1 MGCNSSKK
9 KENQAVRHWDEQS
22 AGGSRRNIRGNN
34 APQHSTPQQPHG
46 SSKPVGISR
55 NDNNKTGQNQYVAHT
70 SHTRARAHTQKAYRH
85 RFFVVAVVCFWRR
98 TFRRAHR
105 TCCFAC
111 HVTHSCAAFNRCS
124 RPVFEDEFVLST
136 STQNRLKEHE
146 LMNAIITRS
155 AGQFVDV
162 NPASDMMEDEDPF
175 EISREFS
182 SQVLNAEIRA
192 GDEMPVPQIPP
203 QSGVATQ
210 QVLETLAKHSVTTQE
225 LSEIDNV
232 AYLLADAL
240 SQVSFPL
247 LCAPH
252 SPLAWSGVAIVENT
266 ALYVLCVSPQ
276 SILVLSVAQVTPQDT
291 GKDMV
296 VKFEN

>member
-55 NDNNKTGQNQYVAHT
+55 NDNNKTGQNQ
-70 SHTRARAHTQKAYRH
+70 
-85 RFFVVAVVCFWRR
+85 
-98 TFRRAHR
+98 
-105 TCCFAC
+105 
-111 HVTHSCAAFNRCS
+111 
-124 RPVFEDEFVLST
+124 PVFEDEFVLST

-240 SQVSFPL
+240 SQV
-247 LCAPH
+247 
-252 SPLAWSGVAIVENT
+252 
-266 ALYVLCVSPQ
+266 
-276 SILVLSVAQVTPQDT
+276 TPQDT